1 MHWWVSFLIHVWARL
16 AILFTDFHTRF
27 YPQENTECRER
38 VSAPPPY
45 RADITFPSFL
55 PGRTGIWCCSA
66 QPQLCATSSFSWV
79 PAPRSLSM
87 LCSSYVESPLLPSLQ
102 LSGSQALLFS
112 PTHETILASAAL
124 IVLFWW
130 CSPKKHVTRRKA
142 CVLHLLNEPALA
154 GDSYCLSKLQ
164 TSFWQ

>member
-1 MHWWVSFLIHVWARL
+1 MHWRAYFLVHLSIRL
-16 AILFTDFHTRF
+16 VILFTDFQTRF
-27 YPQENTECRER
+27 HSQENTECRER

-45 RADITFPSFL
+45 RVTIAVPSSCQGDPASDPAVL
-55 PGRTGIWCCSA
+55 SP
-66 QPQLCATSSFSWV
+66 PLCAISSFSWV

-124 IVLFWW
+124 IVLFW
-130 CSPKKHVTRRKA
+130 
-142 CVLHLLNEPALA
+142 
-154 GDSYCLSKLQ
+154 
-164 TSFWQ
+164 

>member
-1 MHWWVSFLIHVWARL
+1 MHWRAYFLVHLSIRL
-16 AILFTDFHTRF
+16 VILFTDFQTRF
-27 YPQENTECRER
+27 HSQENTECRER

-45 RADITFPSFL
+45 RVTIAVPSFL
-55 PGRTGIWCCSA
+55 PARPSIWPSSV
-66 QPQLCATSSFSWV
+66 QSPLCAISSFSWV